1 MCHMFFCGLD
11 YSYNPTLS
19 MYQSHSILWVR
30 CFCAWLLPNSTWTLG
45 IHRSTTLDEPRAWWN
60 KWFKK
65 PWVLGYNMKHW
76 VLHHIHPYIHLFTYN
91 VYICIHMNLTKLHH
105 KFEWILILSTP
116 QKKTAFLSLVPS
128 KKTTLNFHHQHLKKK
143 QLVHVQLQTGVICK
157 PNTFL
162 WAWRLH
168 MESWRRKRQWMR
180 TKCQKKT

>member
-1 MCHMFFCGLD
+1 
-11 YSYNPTLS
+11 

-45 IHRSTTLDEPRAWWN
+45 IHRSTTLDEPRVWWN

-143 QLVHVQLQTGVICK
+143 NNWSMSSSKQELFVSQTRFFELGVCTWSHGVVK
-157 PNTFL
+157 GSEWEQN
-162 WAWRLH
+162 A
-168 MESWRRKRQWMR
+168 RKKHSSFVYGDI
-180 TKCQKKT
+180 TIL